1 MRFSYVFGDEQ
12 LGHSNT
18 IPSIVQERYIAHP
31 SSPINYM
38 GNCQAGVFLIYE
50 CIPSPPFED
59 TPLDITMVDS
69 GEIAPIVTHLMSS
82 TIPGF
87 LLRFFPRY
95 ILKKKI
101 ILRQSL
107 STIFS
112 LCCCTPPAEKST
124 NESTIIGSWCS

>member
-1 MRFSYVFGDEQ
+1 MNNLFYFGDEQ

-18 IPSIVQERYIAHP
+18 IPSIVHEKHIAHP
-31 SSPINYM
+31 SSPISQ
-38 GNCQAGVFLIYE
+38 GNCQAGVFLICR
-50 CIPSPPFED
+50 CIPSPPSED
-59 TPLDITMVDS
+59 IPLDITTVVES
-69 GEIAPIVTHLMSS
+69 GEIAPIENHMMSS
-82 TIPGF
+82 KILGF
-87 LLRFFPRY
+87 LLWFFPRY
-95 ILKKKI
+95 IFKKKI